1 MYAVRLAALAAIL
14 LTSSTAF
21 AAETCKGGPRS
32 QWKSAEQVRKA
43 AADHGFGKVVKVI
56 IEDGCY
62 EAVTLNA
69 EGKIVGAQF
78 DPVTLKLE
86 KVEEPR

>member
-1 MYAVRLAALAAIL
+1 MLTIRLV
-14 LTSSTAF
+14 AF
-21 AAETCKGGPRS
+21 AAALLAAGTTSAAEGCKGGPKS
-32 QWKSAEQVRKA
+32 EWKSVQQVKDA

-56 IEDGCY
+56 LEDGCY

-69 EGKIVGAQF
+69 EGKIVGVHF
-78 DPVTLKLE
+78 DRVTLELA